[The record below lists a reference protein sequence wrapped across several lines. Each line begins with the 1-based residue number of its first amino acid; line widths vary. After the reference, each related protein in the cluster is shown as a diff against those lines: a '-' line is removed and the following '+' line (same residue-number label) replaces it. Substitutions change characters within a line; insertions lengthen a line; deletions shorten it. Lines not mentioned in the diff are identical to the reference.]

1 MSTDMT
7 VKKEEGGEV
16 ARVERTRDRRTYT
29 PNVDIIE
36 TADEFL
42 VVADMPGVAANA
54 IDIQYEQGV
63 LTMHARVEPRQDEG
77 KTTYLLREYGIGDY
91 YRSFRL
97 GEGIDPDKI
106 EARLKD
112 GVMEL
117 HLPKS
122 EATKPKKIAVQ
133 AQ

>member
-1 MSTDMT
+1 MSTD
-7 VKKEEGGEV
+7 VALKKEKSDL
-16 ARVERTRDRRTYT
+16 ASVERTRDRQTYM
-29 PNVDIIE
+29 PNVDILE
-36 TADEFL
+36 TQDEFL
-42 VVADMPGVAANA
+42 VVADMPGVSADGV
-54 IDIQYEQGV
+54 DIQYEQGV
-63 LTMHARVEPRQDEG
+63 LTIQGRVEPRQDEDD
-77 KTTYLLREYGIGDY
+77 TTYVLQEYGIGDY

-122 EATKPKKIAVQ
+122 EATKPKKIAVKS
-133 AQ
+133 A

>member
-1 MSTDMT
+1 MSTAMT
-7 VKKEEGGEV
+7 VKKEEGKL
-16 ARVERTRDRRTYT
+16 ARVERARDRRTYA

-42 VVADMPGVAANA
+42 VLADMPGVAPDA

-63 LTMHARVEPRQDEG
+63 LTMHGRVDPRQDEEN
-77 KTTYLLREYGIGDY
+77 TSYLLYEYGVGDF

-97 GEGIDPDKI
+97 GEGIDAEKI

-122 EATKPKKIAVQ
+122 EASKPRKIRVKTS
-133 AQ
+133 